1 MNKSE
6 QENTE
11 KSKTRKKKKSK
22 KKCQKLKGC
31 VLQGALNMSSVGE
44 VLMVKRR
51 LFQSWDAT
59 TANVSSVL

>member
-11 KSKTRKKKKSK
+11 KSKTRKKKSK

>member
-11 KSKTRKKKKSK
+11 KSKTRGKKSK

-51 LFQSWDAT
+51 LFQS
-59 TANVSSVL
+59 